1 MSMSGLIPTS
11 DRRSIIAGVL
21 RLIDVVVVLGAGTLS
36 MWIAELGI
44 DSSEKYLIA
53 VLLGGVLAANFLS
66 LAGLY
71 VFDRLGSLVNQVGR
85 IGVGW
90 GSVAL
95 ALVSI
100 AYLTKTSDQFSRFWS
115 LAWLF
120 STFAGLILVRL
131 FLALQLAH
139 WRYLGHLTADVAIVG
154 TGESAQHLLRRL
166 RGRDSIG
173 TRVIGVFTADAD
185 ERTRMVE
192 GLPVLGSV
200 DDLIALTRTT
210 KVDSIVVALPWK
222 PAEQLRQALSK
233 LQTVA
238 VDVRLMPE
246 TFELD
251 LPPRGYA
258 ALAGMSLL
266 NVYIRPLPGWSLLV
280 KTLEDKVLGFLLLLC
295 ASPIM
300 ALVALA
306 IRLDSPGPALFRQK
320 RYGFNNDEFT
330 VFKFRTM
337 YLENGDSEDVPQA
350 QRGDPRVTR
359 VGRFLRRTSIDELP
373 QLFNVL
379 RGDMSLV
386 GPRPHA
392 VAHNEHYSQMIDGYL
407 ARHRVKPGITGWAQI
422 NGLRGATD
430 TPEMMRERVAYDLHY
445 IDNWSLMF
453 DLRILIHTVL
463 FSMVDRNAY

>member
-1 MSMSGLIPTS
+1 MSLSGLIPTS
-11 DRRSIIAGVL
+11 DRRSIITGVL
-21 RLIDVVVVLGAGTLS
+21 RLVDIIVVIGAGLFAL
-36 MWIAELGI
+36 WLAEL
-44 DSSEKYLIA
+44 DLEAANKYLIA
-53 VLLGGVLAANFLS
+53 VLLGGLLAANFLAT
-66 LAGLY
+66 AGLY
-71 VFDRLGSLVNQVGR
+71 VFERLGSLVNQVGR

-120 STFAGLILVRL
+120 STFAGLILVRIL
-131 FLALQLAH
+131 LAIQLAH
-139 WRYLGHLTADVAIVG
+139 WRYLGHLTVDIAIVG
-154 TGESAQHLLRRL
+154 IGEAARHVLKQL
-166 RGRDSIG
+166 RGRDSMG
-173 TRVIGVFTADAD
+173 TRVIGVFASDD
-185 ERTRMVE
+185 SEPGRVVE

-210 KVDSIVVALPWK
+210 KVDSIIVALPWK
-222 PAEQLRQALSK
+222 PVDQLRQVLAK
-233 LQTVA
+233 LQSVA
-238 VDVRLMPE
+238 VDVRLVPE
-246 TFELD
+246 TFDLD
-251 LPPRGYA
+251 LPPRGYT
-258 ALAGMSLL
+258 SLL

-280 KTLEDKVLGFLLLLC
+280 KELEDKVLGSLLMLC
-295 ASPIM
+295 ALPIM
-300 ALVALA
+300 ALIALA
-306 IRLDSPGPALFRQK
+306 IKLDSPGPVLFRQK

-337 YLENGDSEDVPQA
+337 YQESGDAVEVTQA
-350 QRGDPRVTR
+350 KRNDPRVTR

-392 VAHNEHYSQMIDGYL
+392 VAHNEHYSHVIAGYL

-422 NGLRGATD
+422 NGLRGATE
-430 TPEMMRERVAYDLHY
+430 TPEQMRERVAYDLHY
-445 IDNWSLMF
+445 IDNWSLLF
-453 DLRILIHTVL
+453 DLKILIHTVL
-463 FSMVDRNAY
+463 FSMVNRNAY